1 MPEKNPAYVSAMEQ
15 AGFYFNGKPIPTV
28 IELESLDD
36 SEPLERHVRYGALL
50 HDIASHTVSVFELSG
65 SPCIYFSQL
74 ENAHPAAAELS
85 QLRKAAWNR
94 GGAPLLWVITPAK
107 VLIYN
112 CYARPADDDQTDVEQ
127 NLLRLFEQTA
137 AGLTELNQF
146 AGRAEI
152 ESGRFWQ
159 RQEAKKIDREHR
171 VDASLL
177 KDLADAEVA
186 LTNKR
191 LPASVAHALL
201 GRSIFIAYLQDRG
214 ILNAHFFRSNY
225 NVANLAE
232 LLGSKTKTYKLFR
245 WIRRTFN
252 GDLFPLVRKQKS
264 RRTGATRTLR
274 EEDRVKPEHL
284 EVIQLLMIG
293 TQVSTGQG
301 RLWPYD
307 FSIIPVELISSIY
320 ESFAYSGD
328 SKAARARSTHYTPY
342 PLVDL
347 VLAQVLPN
355 VSPDSKALDMA
366 CGSGVFLVECFRRLV
381 MKRVLAGEEL
391 TRKLIRQ
398 TLHDQ
403 VFGIDISKDAVQ
415 IAAFSLYLTAL
426 ELDPKPQPP
435 SALKF
440 KNLIGHNLFAADA
453 FDLDAIFN
461 SMEPFVSRSFAVV
474 VGNPPWKSGKKKDHK
489 LLLDYCAER
498 NYPLARNTPD
508 QAFLWRI
515 ADWASENAMIGMV
528 LHGKPFFAQTDLAKD
543 AKKQLFLRFRPR
555 LLINLADL
563 RTEKIFPHSVAP
575 ALIFIGDNSRPA
587 ENETFTLAAPKRTIG
602 IKKHGIIEIG
612 PEDLK
617 TLCVTDLVADADIL
631 KAASWGTARDFA
643 LVRRLRNSYA
653 SLQEFL
659 EAHQCKAG
667 QGFQKAGGAKDA
679 SHMQNKHYLPPKKLV
694 PFEINV
700 SSLPLFE
707 EQGLH
712 RPRNEEIY
720 QAPLVI
726 TTRGLPTEGFAASF
740 AGDDLLYSES
750 YYGISFPK
758 HNAQMAHFLNGLL
771 NTPVVNYFLF
781 LTATVWGVE
790 RDEVRAEDVLRIP
803 IPPHDAV
810 FINRIVALETELRTS
825 SDPATINR
833 LRLNLNNTVA
843 DLYELDDAERLLI
856 NDMIKV
862 TIDLKVKRYKSKA
875 LLSPT
880 PEQLQAYSEQVIS
893 VIQPFVNN
901 LNGKTI
907 SAATLNVGN
916 APVRVIKF
924 FSAAAANSGSDPADK
939 SIPTQELQA
948 VLANIAGQLPVKL
961 AHQVYAQ
968 RVLRIYLGEVL
979 YIVKPSE
986 YRFWTPSAALSDAD
1000 AVLAEHQED
1009 DDESNYLDATAT
1021 SGPPR
1026 AFQAL
1031 HSP

>member
-1 MPEKNPAYVSAMEQ
+1 MAEKNPAYVSVMEQ
-15 AGFYFNGKPIPTV
+15 AGFYVNGKPIPTV
-28 IELESLDD
+28 IEIESLDD
-36 SEPLERHVRYGALL
+36 SESLERHVRYGALL
-50 HDIASHTVSVFELSG
+50 HDKAARTISVFELSG
-65 SPCIYFSQL
+65 SPCVYFSQL

-85 QLRKAAWNR
+85 QLRRSAWNR

-112 CYARPADDDQTDVEQ
+112 CYARPSDDDQTDADQ

-137 AGLTELNQF
+137 AGLKELNDF

-152 ESGRFWQ
+152 ETGRFWQ
-159 RQEAKKIDREHR
+159 RDEAKKINREHR

-186 LTNKR
+186 LTQKR
-191 LPASVAHALL
+191 LPASLAHALL

-214 ILNAHFFRSNY
+214 ILNSHFFHSNY
-225 NVANLAE
+225 NVENLAE

-252 GDLFPLVRKQKS
+252 GDLFPLNRKKKS
-264 RRTGATRTLR
+264 RHTGETRTIR

-284 EVIQLLMIG
+284 KIIQLLMKG
-293 TQVSTGQG
+293 TQIASGQG

-355 VSPDSKALDMA
+355 VSPNAKALDMA

-381 MKRVLAGEEL
+381 MKHVLAGEEL

-398 TLHDQ
+398 TLHEQ
-403 VFGIDISKDAVQ
+403 VFGIDISKDAIQ

-440 KNLIGHNLFAADA
+440 KNLIGHNLFAADT
-453 FDLDAIFN
+453 FDLNATFN
-461 SMEPFVSRSFAVV
+461 SIEPFVSRSFGVV

-489 LLLDYCAER
+489 LLLEYCENH

-515 ADWASENAMIGMV
+515 TDWAADDAMIGIV
-528 LHGKPFFAQTDLAKD
+528 LHGKPFFAQTELARD
-543 AKKQLFLRFRPR
+543 AKKQLFSRFRPR
-555 LLINLADL
+555 VIINLADL

-575 ALIFIGDNSRPA
+575 ALIFIGDASRPS
-587 ENETFTLAAPKRTIG
+587 EDDTFILAAPKKTTG
-602 IKKHGIIEIG
+602 IKKHGIIELG
-612 PEDLK
+612 PEDIK
-617 TLCVTDLVADADIL
+617 TLRVIDLVSDPDIL

-643 LVRRLRNSYA
+643 LIRRLRNSYM
-653 SLQEFL
+653 SLQEFV
-659 EAHQCKAG
+659 EEHHCTPG
-667 QGFQKAGGAKDA
+667 QGFQKAGGTKDA
-679 SHMQNKHYLPPKKLV
+679 SHMYNKHYLPPKTLT

-700 SSLPLFE
+700 SSLPLFQ

-712 RPRNEEIY
+712 RPRNVEIY
-720 QAPLVI
+720 HAPLII

-740 AGDDLLYSES
+740 AGDDVLYSES

-758 HNAQMAHFLNGLL
+758 DKVELAHFLNALL
-771 NTPVVNYFLF
+771 NTAVVNYFLF

-803 IPPHDAV
+803 IPPYDATS
-810 FINRIVALETELRTS
+810 FSRIVSLEAELRAST
-825 SDPATINR
+825 DAATIEG
-833 LRLNLNNTVA
+833 LRVDLNNAVA
-843 DLYELDDAERLLI
+843 DLYELDDAERMLI

-875 LLSPT
+875 LLGPT
-880 PEQLQAYSEQVIS
+880 PPQLQTYLEQVIS
-893 VIQPFVNN
+893 VIQPF
-901 LNGKTI
+901 LNSLDGHTI
-907 SAATLNVGN
+907 SAAALDVGN
-916 APVRVIKF
+916 APVRVVKFTSQGAESGDAIK
-924 FSAAAANSGSDPADK
+924 AERIPA
-939 SIPTQELQA
+939 QELEA
-948 VLANIAGQLPVKL
+948 VLGNIASQLPAKL
-961 AHQVYAQ
+961 AHQVYGQ
-968 RVLRIYLGEVL
+968 RVLRVYSGEVL
-979 YIVKPSE
+979 YVVKPSE

-1000 AVLAEHQED
+1000 AILAEHQEN
-1009 DDESNYLDATAT
+1009 DDESNYVDAFAA

-1026 AFQAL
+1026 AVQAV